1 MSYRYKKKFPLE
13 PTRKLLNNTNQLEY
27 TKADILNIGNNKSN
41 ITKQGGVKKFEG
53 TNASDI
59 FNLKPNPIPKP
70 RINPSHTSNIFT
82 GARND
87 NQFSKEIKEYTK
99 QRRIPEKEYDPT
111 PYYSKLN
118 ANQQKIKNAYS
129 DHQFL

>member
-1 MSYRYKKKFPLE
+1 M
-13 PTRKLLNNTNQLEY
+13 
-27 TKADILNIGNNKSN
+27 
-41 ITKQGGVKKFEG
+41 KKFEG
-53 TNASDI
+53 TDSSDI
-59 FNLKPNPIPKP
+59 FNLKPNPVPKP
-70 RINPSHTSNIFT
+70 RINPSHKSNIFT

-87 NQFSKEIKEYTK
+87 NQFSEEIKEYTK

-118 ANQQKIKNAYS
+118 ANQQKIKNVYS

>member
-13 PTRKLLNNTNQLEY
+13 PTRKLINNINQLEY
-27 TKADILNIGNNKSN
+27 TKAHILNVGENKNN
-41 ITKQGGVKKFEG
+41 ITKNYGVKKFNG
-53 TNASDI
+53 TNSSDI
-59 FNLKPNPIPKP
+59 FNLKPNPQPKQ
-70 RINPSHTSNIFT
+70 RINPSYTSNIFS

-87 NQFSKEIKEYTK
+87 NQFSKDIQEYTK
-99 QRRIPEKEYDPT
+99 QRRIPEKEYDPS

-118 ANQQKIKNAYS
+118 ANQQKIKFVYS

>member
-13 PTRKLLNNTNQLEY
+13 PTRKLINNTNQLEF
-27 TKADILNIGNNKSN
+27 TKAHILNVGENKNNIIKN
-41 ITKQGGVKKFEG
+41 NGVKIFNG
-53 TNASDI
+53 TNSSDI
-59 FNLKPNPIPKP
+59 FNLKPNPQPKQ
-70 RINPSHTSNIFT
+70 RINPSYKSNIFS

-87 NQFSKEIKEYTK
+87 NQFSKDIQEYTK
-99 QRRIPEKEYDPT
+99 QRRIPEKEYDPS

-118 ANQQKIKNAYS
+118 ANQQKIKFVYS